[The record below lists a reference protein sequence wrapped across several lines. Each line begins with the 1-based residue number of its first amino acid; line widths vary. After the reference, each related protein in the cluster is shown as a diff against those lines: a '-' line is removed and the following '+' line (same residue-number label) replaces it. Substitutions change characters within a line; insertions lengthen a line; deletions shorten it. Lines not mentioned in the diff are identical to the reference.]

1 MRGEALESTVDRA
14 TGGRQTADDR
24 EPDQGHNK
32 GVLQRGR
39 AGFVS
44 DEVLEVRHE
53 RQPFPNSQTERLVNI
68 GPNLLIKDFIAGLV
82 THLLLKHLYC

>member
-1 MRGEALESTVDRA
+1 MRSEALESSVDRA
-14 TGGRQTADDR
+14 TGGRQTADNC
-24 EPDQGHNK
+24 EPDQGRNK

-53 RQPFPNSQTERLVNI
+53 RQPFPNSQTGRLMNI
-68 GPNLLIKDFIAGLV
+68 GPNQLINDFIASLV
-82 THLLLKHLYC
+82 THLLLKHLY